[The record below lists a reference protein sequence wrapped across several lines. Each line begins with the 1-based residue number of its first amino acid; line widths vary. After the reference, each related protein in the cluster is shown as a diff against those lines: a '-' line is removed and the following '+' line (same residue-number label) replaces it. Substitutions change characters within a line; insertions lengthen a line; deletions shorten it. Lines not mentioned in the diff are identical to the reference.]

1 MKKTKKDDLPLYSEN
16 EFQRLLKEVENGS
29 SDARKKIINNLSSII
44 YDTLNNF
51 KNSRYEYDVLF
62 LFGLRGANNAI
73 DYYDKSKNPEFIPWV
88 KNSIFLSVDYHLKNH
103 PYPAITKDYLPVI
116 NNILSIFKI
125 TDSQMAKLLSAEI
138 KFYLENMKSSTYRYV
153 ILKYYT
159 PNSNIAKVAKG
170 FNMSEEQAQK
180 IINIFNDMVNSKI
193 VALQKSLPAETE
205 KPVKKEETP
214 KTEPFYVR
222 IKNYVKDETEMWEIF
237 NGLSEKHQQLLKF
250 AYGPNLDEIHEE
262 EVQRNY
268 KNIQNIINRK
278 FKPRKNNGESKTF
291 YERIKRFIDDEDEMW
306 QLFDEL
312 PARYQRILETVYG
325 PNLDET
331 NEKEMQKN
339 YNILYEII
347 LQGFKIKHDNKTKAF
362 YERVKSYVKDETE
375 MWEIFNDLPQDYQQ
389 ILISAYGPNLNEIH
403 EEELL
408 KNYNTINNIIQKIYM
423 AKHQKIQT
431 KLFYNKVKPYV
442 KDEDEMWE
450 IFNNLPSNHQQIL
463 ISAFGPNLDEI
474 HVNEIRKNAGAINS
488 IIYSKFNLRIKNK
501 KIKSFYERVKSY
513 VKSEEKMWEIFNDLP
528 LNEQQILVSAYGS
541 NLDEPRKEELQKN
554 TDSIT
559 AIIQDNFKSKK
570 KKRQLK
576 TFYERVKPFVKDE
589 AEMWEIFNT
598 LSSSYQQILITTFGP
613 NLDEVHE
620 DELKKNVNYIN
631 TIIHNKFKLKI
642 KNQKTKTFYER
653 VKDFVLDEV
662 EIWIIFNNLPLDYQ
676 RILISAYG
684 PNLDEV
690 HEKEIQE
697 NVKVINTIIK
707 NKFKLKQTPR
717 KTKTFYER
725 VKPFV
730 KDETEMWEIFNTLS
744 SNYQQILISTFGP
757 NLDEVHE
764 AETKKNTSYINT
776 IIQNKF
782 KLKKKNRQLKTFYE
796 RVKPYVKE
804 EAEMWEIFNKL
815 PPDYQQILIFAYGPN
830 LDEAHEK
837 EIQENAK
844 VIHTIVENKFKLK
857 QTPQK
862 SKTFYERVK
871 PYVKDETEMWEII
884 KTLSSNYQQILI
896 STFGPN
902 LDEVHEEELKKNA
915 NYINTIIHNKFKL
928 KMKSKKLKTF
938 YERVKPF
945 VKDEAEMWEIIN
957 TLSSNYQQIL
967 ISTFGPNLD
976 EVHEEELKK
985 NASYINTIIK
995 NKFKLKQTLR
1005 KSKTFYERVKPFVK
1019 DETEMW
1025 EIFNVLST
1033 NYQQVLISAFGP
1045 NLDEVHEEE
1054 LKENAGHINSIIQNK
1069 FKLKTKSKKLKTFY
1083 ERVKPY
1089 VKDET
1094 EMWEIF
1100 NTLSSSYQQIL
1111 ITTFGPNLDE
1121 VHEEELK
1128 KNASYI
1134 NTIIK
1139 NKFKLKQTLRKS
1151 KTFYERVKP
1160 FVKDETEMW
1169 EIFNTLSSNYQQILI
1184 STFGPN
1190 LDEVHE
1196 DEIKKNVSYI
1206 NTIIQNKFKLKKKN
1220 RQLKTFCERVKPYVK
1235 DEAKMWE
1242 IFNNLSQ
1249 DEQQILVSAYGPNL
1263 NEIHREVIKQYNN
1276 EIYTII
1282 IKKFKNGLK
1291 TKQPKNRKNEINSDA
1306 FSSTAEVTQFEL
1318 SNKIPN
1324 QDLIHLL
1331 KLFISLSV
1339 YSTNEDLEDLLI
1351 FALRI
1356 DETQK
1361 YKIEDICQLF
1371 NKTEEEIN
1379 NIARAC
1385 LVKYEKIFGE
1395 LYTGIINIL
1404 NPKLE
1409 RPVAKKIVPLE
1420 GENNE

>member
-16 EFQRLLKEVENGS
+16 EFQRLLKEMENGS

-138 KFYLENMKSSTYRYV
+138 KYYLENMKSSTYRYV

-159 PNSNIAKVAKG
+159 PNSTLAKVAKG

-576 TFYERVKPFVKDE
+576 TFYERVKP
-589 AEMWEIFNT
+589 
-598 LSSSYQQILITTFGP
+598 
-613 NLDEVHE
+613 
-620 DELKKNVNYIN
+620 
-631 TIIHNKFKLKI
+631 
-642 KNQKTKTFYER
+642 
-653 VKDFVLDEV
+653 
-662 EIWIIFNNLPLDYQ
+662 
-676 RILISAYG
+676 
-684 PNLDEV
+684 
-690 HEKEIQE
+690 
-697 NVKVINTIIK
+697 
-707 NKFKLKQTPR
+707 
-717 KTKTFYER
+717 
-725 VKPFV
+725 
-730 KDETEMWEIFNTLS
+730 
-744 SNYQQILISTFGP
+744 
-757 NLDEVHE
+757 
-764 AETKKNTSYINT
+764 
-776 IIQNKF
+776 
-782 KLKKKNRQLKTFYE
+782 
-796 RVKPYVKE
+796 YVKE

-967 ISTFGPNLD
+967 ITTFGPNLD

-1371 NKTEEEIN
+1371 NKTEEKIN

>member
-16 EFQRLLKEVENGS
+16 EFQRLLKEMENGS

-138 KFYLENMKSSTYRYV
+138 KYYLENMKSSTYRYV

-159 PNSNIAKVAKG
+159 PNSTLAKVAKG

-620 DELKKNVNYIN
+620 EELKKNASY
-631 TIIHNKFKLKI
+631 
-642 KNQKTKTFYER
+642 
-653 VKDFVLDEV
+653 
-662 EIWIIFNNLPLDYQ
+662 
-676 RILISAYG
+676 
-684 PNLDEV
+684 
-690 HEKEIQE
+690 
-697 NVKVINTIIK
+697 INTIIK
-707 NKFKLKQTPR
+707 NKFKLKQTLR
-717 KTKTFYER
+717 KSKTFYER

-764 AETKKNTSYINT
+764 AETKKNASYINT

-902 LDEVHEEELKKNA
+902 LDEVHEEELKKNT

-967 ISTFGPNLD
+967 IS
-976 EVHEEELKK
+976 
-985 NASYINTIIK
+985 
-995 NKFKLKQTLR
+995 
-1005 KSKTFYERVKPFVK
+1005 
-1019 DETEMW
+1019 
-1025 EIFNVLST
+1025 
-1033 NYQQVLISAFGP
+1033 
-1045 NLDEVHEEE
+1045 
-1054 LKENAGHINSIIQNK
+1054 
-1069 FKLKTKSKKLKTFY
+1069 
-1083 ERVKPY
+1083 
-1089 VKDET
+1089 
-1094 EMWEIF
+1094 
-1100 NTLSSSYQQIL
+1100 
-1111 ITTFGPNLDE
+1111 TFGPNLDE

>member
-1 MKKTKKDDLPLYSEN
+1 M
-16 EFQRLLKEVENGS
+16 
-29 SDARKKIINNLSSII
+29 
-44 YDTLNNF
+44 
-51 KNSRYEYDVLF
+51 
-62 LFGLRGANNAI
+62 
-73 DYYDKSKNPEFIPWV
+73 
-88 KNSIFLSVDYHLKNH
+88 
-103 PYPAITKDYLPVI
+103 
-116 NNILSIFKI
+116 
-125 TDSQMAKLLSAEI
+125 
-138 KFYLENMKSSTYRYV
+138 
-153 ILKYYT
+153 
-159 PNSNIAKVAKG
+159 
-170 FNMSEEQAQK
+170 
-180 IINIFNDMVNSKI
+180 
-193 VALQKSLPAETE
+193 
-205 KPVKKEETP
+205 
-214 KTEPFYVR
+214 
-222 IKNYVKDETEMWEIF
+222 
-237 NGLSEKHQQLLKF
+237 
-250 AYGPNLDEIHEE
+250 
-262 EVQRNY
+262 
-268 KNIQNIINRK
+268 
-278 FKPRKNNGESKTF
+278 
-291 YERIKRFIDDEDEMW
+291 
-306 QLFDEL
+306 
-312 PARYQRILETVYG
+312 
-325 PNLDET
+325 
-331 NEKEMQKN
+331 
-339 YNILYEII
+339 
-347 LQGFKIKHDNKTKAF
+347 
-362 YERVKSYVKDETE
+362 
-375 MWEIFNDLPQDYQQ
+375 
-389 ILISAYGPNLNEIH
+389 
-403 EEELL
+403 
-408 KNYNTINNIIQKIYM
+408 
-423 AKHQKIQT
+423 
-431 KLFYNKVKPYV
+431 
-442 KDEDEMWE
+442 
-450 IFNNLPSNHQQIL
+450 
-463 ISAFGPNLDEI
+463 
-474 HVNEIRKNAGAINS
+474 
-488 IIYSKFNLRIKNK
+488 
-501 KIKSFYERVKSY
+501 
-513 VKSEEKMWEIFNDLP
+513 
-528 LNEQQILVSAYGS
+528 
-541 NLDEPRKEELQKN
+541 
-554 TDSIT
+554 
-559 AIIQDNFKSKK
+559 
-570 KKRQLK
+570 
-576 TFYERVKPFVKDE
+576 
-589 AEMWEIFNT
+589 
-598 LSSSYQQILITTFGP
+598 
-613 NLDEVHE
+613 
-620 DELKKNVNYIN
+620 
-631 TIIHNKFKLKI
+631 
-642 KNQKTKTFYER
+642 
-653 VKDFVLDEV
+653 
-662 EIWIIFNNLPLDYQ
+662 PLDYQ

-764 AETKKNTSYINT
+764 DEIKKNVSYINT

-902 LDEVHEEELKKNA
+902 LDEVHEEELKKNT

-1371 NKTEEEIN
+1371 NKTEEKIN